1 MGEAGLEVES
11 PMDLTESM
19 GFTLS
24 LFSSMT
30 VGVPSMVVFS

>member
-11 PMDLTESM
+11 PMALTESM

-24 LFSSMT
+24 LLSSIIF
-30 VGVPSMVVFS
+30 GVPSMVVFS